1 MTTPHERSDIRQRR
15 ITTSTLIA
23 MFAAWSLLDLDDLD
37 GTLPIWLSL
46 VFPLL
51 RRRRNDSAQAAAAYY
66 REHRSDEASDASPFT
81 PAVPEV
87 SSLDARRMLRSLTVT
102 GPDRAAFAL
111 LRGDDQRR
119 ASSIGAAGSAATAI
133 RLVLEGGRSTIHRA
147 VDDDRA
153 ALGWQRWSPNPEPCA
168 FCMMLIA
175 RGPVYLTEES
185 ATAGD
190 FDGRAYHDG
199 CMCRA
204 RPVFRADEPALP
216 QAVRYRTLWN
226 ETTGGLH
233 GQEALNA
240 LRRKLDETRKPAEPL
255 AA

>member
-1 MTTPHERSDIRQRR
+1 MTTPHERFDTRQRR

-23 MFAAWSLLDLDDLD
+23 MLAAWSLLDLDDID

-51 RRRRNDSAQAAAAYY
+51 RRHRNDSARSAAAYY
-66 REHRSDEASDASPFT
+66 LEHRSDDASDALPFT

-87 SSLDARRMLRSLTVT
+87 SSIDARRMLRSLTAT
-102 GPDRAAFAL
+102 GPDRAAVAL
-111 LRGDDQRR
+111 LRGDEQRR

-153 ALGWQRWSPNPEPCA
+153 ALGWQRWSTKPEPCA
-168 FCMMLIA
+168 FCVMLIS

-185 ATAGD
+185 ATTAG
-190 FDGRAYHDG
+190 FNGRAYHDG

-216 QAVRYRTLWN
+216 QAVQYRTLWA
-226 ETTGGLH
+226 ETTRGLY
-233 GQEALNA
+233 GQDALNA